1 MFDDVVGAYGSRFLL
16 AAGGVGLA
24 FILLIAVLWFLRNRA
39 PSPFV
44 RGGRNRQPRLQVLD
58 AAAVDARRRLV
69 LVRRD
74 NVEHLVMIGGPTDI
88 VIESRILPEQ
98 EAETAAYR
106 PQPVEERPAAL
117 ERQAPQE
124 RQISQERPPAQP
136 RREPP
141 PAPQPP
147 LQQRPRPVATPIAP
161 PVAASAEPDFENYS
175 PTPVIAPPAEPIRQR
190 PETPVAPAVAPPMA
204 SQQMSAQQ
212 ISGQPERAAPPVSAP
227 SLTAERDGPQRP
239 IQMQPRPQAPQPV
252 PDVVSAAD
260 ILDAARQR
268 VLPQQRIEPE
278 VSTPPAQNIPGVSR
292 GAPVA
297 PEDGGPQSAAIRRD
311 FQRILDEEISATPAA
326 ERVIPSPN
334 AQQARPAPQPNAP
347 QSSAPQPGSMP
358 RRDPEMAPITG
369 ADAALQNE
377 VARIFGEM
385 SVNRDK

>member
-16 AAGGVGLA
+16 AAGGVGIAL
-24 FILLIAVLWFLRNRA
+24 ILLILVLWFLRNRA

-88 VIESRILPEQ
+88 VIESRILPET
-98 EAETAAYR
+98 EAETASDFR
-106 PQPVEERPAAL
+106 PQPVEERSPAP
-117 ERQAPQE
+117 ERAVV
-124 RQISQERPPAQP
+124 QP

-141 PAPQPP
+141 PAPQPG
-147 LQQRPRPVATPIAP
+147 PVAAPVAP
-161 PVAASAEPDFENYS
+161 PVAASAEPDLEPYS
-175 PTPVIAPPAEPIRQR
+175 PAPAAVIVPVIAPPAEPIRQR
-190 PETPVAPAVAPPMA
+190 SEPPVAPAMAPPMSGQQA
-204 SQQMSAQQ
+204 SAPQVSAPPLTADRDIPQRMSQPQ
-212 ISGQPERAAPPVSAP
+212 LRQPERP
-227 SLTAERDGPQRP
+227 
-239 IQMQPRPQAPQPV
+239 APQPV
-252 PDVVSAAD
+252 PDTANAAD

-278 VSTPPAQNIPGVSR
+278 VSTPPAQSIPAVSR

-297 PEDGGPQSAAIRRD
+297 TEDGGLQSAAIRRD
-311 FQRILDEEISATPAA
+311 FQRILDEEISANPAA
-326 ERVIPSPN
+326 ERVVPVPN
-334 AQQARPAPQPNAP
+334 AQQARPAPQPG
-347 QSSAPQPGSMP
+347 SPQPGSMP
-358 RRDPEMAPITG
+358 RRDPEMAPMTG
-369 ADAALQNE
+369 ADAALQKE

>member
-16 AAGGVGLA
+16 AAGGVGIAL
-24 FILLIAVLWFLRNRA
+24 ILLIAILWFMRNRA

-88 VIESRILPEQ
+88 VIESRILPEP
-98 EAETAAYR
+98 EVETAAEFR
-106 PQPVEERPAAL
+106 PQPVEERPVV
-117 ERQAPQE
+117 QE
-124 RQISQERPPAQP
+124 RAVIQP
-136 RREPP
+136 RREP
-141 PAPQPP
+141 
-147 LQQRPRPVATPIAP
+147 QQPVAAYVAP
-161 PVAASAEPDFENYS
+161 AVAASAEPDFETYTPA
-175 PTPVIAPPAEPIRQR
+175 PTPAPVVIAPPVIAPPAEPIRQR
-190 PETPVAPAVAPPMA
+190 PEPLVAPAVAPPMSA
-204 SQQMSAQQ
+204 QQMSAQQ
-212 ISGQPERAAPPVSAP
+212 TPGQPMSSQPERSAPQMSAPP
-227 SLTAERDGPQRP
+227 LTAERDGLQRP
-239 IQMQPRPQAPQPV
+239 PQVQPRQPERPVPQPM
-252 PDVVSAAD
+252 PDAANAAD

-278 VSTPPAQNIPGVSR
+278 VSTPPVSR

-297 PEDGGPQSAAIRRD
+297 TEDGGAQSAAIRRD
-311 FQRILDEEISATPAA
+311 FQRVLDEEITGNVAADRVAPA
-326 ERVIPSPN
+326 PN
-334 AQQARPAPQPNAP
+334 AQQARPAQQP
-347 QSSAPQPGSMP
+347 SSPQPGSMP

-369 ADAALQNE
+369 ADAALQKE

>member
-1 MFDDVVGAYGSRFLL
+1 MFDDVVGAYGDRFLL
-16 AAGGVGLA
+16 AAGGVGIAL
-24 FILLIAVLWFLRNRA
+24 ILLIAIMWFLRNRA

-88 VIESRILPEQ
+88 VIESRILPES
-98 EAETAAYR
+98 EVETAAEFR
-106 PQPVEERPAAL
+106 PQPVEERPVV
-117 ERQAPQE
+117 QE
-124 RQISQERPPAQP
+124 PSLVQP

-141 PAPQPP
+141 PAPQPVAA
-147 LQQRPRPVATPIAP
+147 PVAP
-161 PVAASAEPDFENYS
+161 PVTASSEPHFETYI
-175 PTPVIAPPAEPIRQR
+175 PTPTPAPVIAPPAEPVRQR
-190 PETPVAPAVAPPMA
+190 PEPLVAPAVTPPMSA
-204 SQQMSAQQ
+204 QQMSAQQ
-212 ISGQPERAAPPVSAP
+212 MSVQQTPAQQMPSQPERSAP
-227 SLTAERDGPQRP
+227 QMSAPLTAERDGLQRP
-239 IQMQPRPQAPQPV
+239 PQVQPRPPERPATQPV
-252 PDVVSAAD
+252 PDTANAAD

-278 VSTPPAQNIPGVSR
+278 VSTPPAQSIPTVSR

-297 PEDGGPQSAAIRRD
+297 TEDGGVQSAAIRRD
-311 FQRILDEEISATPAA
+311 FQRILDEEITGNVAADRVVPA
-326 ERVIPSPN
+326 PN
-334 AQQARPAPQPNAP
+334 AQQARPAPQPGSP
-347 QSSAPQPGSMP
+347 QSGSMP

-369 ADAALQNE
+369 ADAALQKE

>member
-16 AAGGVGLA
+16 AAGGVGIALV
-24 FILLIAVLWFLRNRA
+24 LLILVLWYLRGRA

-88 VIESRILPEQ
+88 VIESRILPES
-98 EAETAAYR
+98 EAETASEFR
-106 PQPVEERPAAL
+106 PQPVEDRPAVRERPAAAI
-117 ERQAPQE
+117 QT
-124 RQISQERPPAQP
+124 

-141 PAPQPP
+141 PAPQ
-147 LQQRPRPVATPIAP
+147 LRPQPIAP
-161 PVAASAEPDFENYS
+161 PAAASAEPDLEAYS
-175 PTPVIAPPAEPIRQR
+175 PAPAPVIAPPAEPVRQR
-190 PETPVAPAVAPPMA
+190 PEPPVVAPAVAPPMSA
-204 SQQMSAQQ
+204 QQTSAQQMSGQHVSAQQ
-212 ISGQPERAAPPVSAP
+212 VPTPQVFAPP
-227 SLTAERDGPQRP
+227 LTAERDNPQRLAQ
-239 IQMQPRPQAPQPV
+239 IQQRQPERSAPV
-252 PDVVSAAD
+252 PDTANAAD

-278 VSTPPAQNIPGVSR
+278 VSAPPAQSIPAVSG

-297 PEDGGPQSAAIRRD
+297 AEDGEAQSAAIRRD
-311 FQRILDEEISATPAA
+311 FQRVLDEEILANPAA
-326 ERVIPSPN
+326 ERVVPAPN
-334 AQQARPAPQPNAP
+334 ASPVRPAQQPGP
-347 QSSAPQPGSMP
+347 SQQPGSMP

-369 ADAALQNE
+369 ADAALQKE

>member
-16 AAGGVGLA
+16 AAGGVGIAL
-24 FILLIAVLWFLRNRA
+24 ILLIAILWFLRNRA

-88 VIESRILPEQ
+88 VIESRILPES
-98 EAETAAYR
+98 EAETAAEFR
-106 PQPVEERPAAL
+106 PQPVVERPVV
-117 ERQAPQE
+117 QE
-124 RQISQERPPAQP
+124 PSLVQP

-141 PAPQPP
+141 PAPQP
-147 LQQRPRPVATPIAP
+147 R
-161 PVAASAEPDFENYS
+161 PVAASVAPPVTASSEPDFETYM
-175 PTPVIAPPAEPIRQR
+175 PTPTPAPVIAPPAEPIRQR
-190 PETPVAPAVAPPMA
+190 AEPPVAPAVAPPMTA
-204 SQQMSAQQ
+204 QQMSAQQ
-212 ISGQPERAAPPVSAP
+212 MPSQPERSAP
-227 SLTAERDGPQRP
+227 QMSAPLTAERDGLQRAPQV
-239 IQMQPRPQAPQPV
+239 QPRQSERPAPQPV
-252 PDVVSAAD
+252 PDAANAAD

-278 VSTPPAQNIPGVSR
+278 VSTPPAQGIPTVSR

-297 PEDGGPQSAAIRRD
+297 TEDGGVQSAAIRRD
-311 FQRILDEEISATPAA
+311 FQRILDEEITGNVAADRVVPA
-326 ERVIPSPN
+326 PN
-334 AQQARPAPQPNAP
+334 AQQPRPAPQPA
-347 QSSAPQPGSMP
+347 SSQPGSMP

-369 ADAALQNE
+369 ADAALQKE

>member
-16 AAGGVGLA
+16 AAGGVGIAL
-24 FILLIAVLWFLRNRA
+24 ILLIAVLWFLRGRA

-88 VIESRILPEQ
+88 VIESRILPET
-98 EAETAAYR
+98 EAETAAEFR
-106 PQPVEERPAAL
+106 PQPVEERAVA
-117 ERQAPQE
+117 QE
-124 RQISQERPPAQP
+124 RAAVQP

-141 PAPQPP
+141 PKPVVAP
-147 LQQRPRPVATPIAP
+147 VAP
-161 PVAASAEPDFENYS
+161 PVAASAEPDFEPYS
-175 PTPVIAPPAEPIRQR
+175 PAPAPVIVPVIAPPAEPVRQR
-190 PETPVAPAVAPPMA
+190 PEPSVAPAVAPPMSA
-204 SQQMSAQQ
+204 QQLPAQQMSSQQ
-212 ISGQPERAAPPVSAP
+212 APAPQVSAP
-227 SLTAERDGPQRP
+227 PLTAERDGPQRMS
-239 IQMQPRPQAPQPV
+239 QLQPRQPERPAPQPV
-252 PDVVSAAD
+252 PDAANAAD

-278 VSTPPAQNIPGVSR
+278 VSTPPAQSIPAVSR

-297 PEDGGPQSAAIRRD
+297 TEDGGLQSAAIRRD
-311 FQRILDEEISATPAA
+311 FQRILDDEISANPAA
-326 ERVIPSPN
+326 ERVVPVPN
-334 AQQARPAPQPNAP
+334 AQQARPAPQPG
-347 QSSAPQPGSMP
+347 SPQPGSMP
-358 RRDPEMAPITG
+358 RRDPDMAPITG
-369 ADAALQNE
+369 ADAALQKE

>member
-16 AAGGVGLA
+16 AAGGVGIAL
-24 FILLIAVLWFLRNRA
+24 ILLIAILWFMRNRA

-88 VIESRILPEQ
+88 VIESRILPEP
-98 EAETAAYR
+98 EVETVAEFR
-106 PQPVEERPAAL
+106 PQPVEERPVVP
-117 ERQAPQE
+117 ERAV
-124 RQISQERPPAQP
+124 IQP
-136 RREPP
+136 RREPQ
-141 PAPQPP
+141 PQP
-147 LQQRPRPVATPIAP
+147 VAASVAP
-161 PVAASAEPDFENYS
+161 PVAASAEPDFETYTPA
-175 PTPVIAPPAEPIRQR
+175 PTPAPVVIAPPVIAPPAEPIRQR
-190 PETPVAPAVAPPMA
+190 PEPLVAPAVAPPMSA
-204 SQQMSAQQ
+204 QQTSAQQTPGQPMSSQPERSAPQMSA
-212 ISGQPERAAPPVSAP
+212 PP
-227 SLTAERDGPQRP
+227 LTAERDGLQRP
-239 IQMQPRPQAPQPV
+239 PQVQPRQPERPAPQPM
-252 PDVVSAAD
+252 PDAANAAD

-278 VSTPPAQNIPGVSR
+278 VSTPPVSR

-297 PEDGGPQSAAIRRD
+297 TEDGGAQSAAIRRD
-311 FQRILDEEISATPAA
+311 FQRVLDEEITGNVAADRVAPA
-326 ERVIPSPN
+326 PN
-334 AQQARPAPQPNAP
+334 AQQARPAQHPGA
-347 QSSAPQPGSMP
+347 SQPGSMP

-369 ADAALQNE
+369 ADAALQKE

>member
-16 AAGGVGLA
+16 AAGGVGIAL
-24 FILLIAVLWFLRNRA
+24 ILLILVLWFLRGRA

-88 VIESRILPEQ
+88 VIESRILPET
-98 EAETAAYR
+98 EAETAAEFR
-106 PQPVEERPAAL
+106 PQPVEERAVA
-117 ERQAPQE
+117 QE
-124 RQISQERPPAQP
+124 RAAVQP

-141 PAPQPP
+141 P
-147 LQQRPRPVATPIAP
+147 RPVAAPVAP
-161 PVAASAEPDFENYS
+161 PVAAGAEPDFEPYS
-175 PTPVIAPPAEPIRQR
+175 PAPAPVIVPVIAPPAEPLRQR
-190 PETPVAPAVAPPMA
+190 PEPSVAPAVAPPM
-204 SQQMSAQQ
+204 SVQQMPAQQ
-212 ISGQPERAAPPVSAP
+212 APAPQVSAP
-227 SLTAERDGPQRP
+227 PLTAERDGPQRMS
-239 IQMQPRPQAPQPV
+239 QLQPRQPERPAPQPA
-252 PDVVSAAD
+252 PDTASAAD

-278 VSTPPAQNIPGVSR
+278 VSTPPAQSIPAVSR

-297 PEDGGPQSAAIRRD
+297 TEDGGLQSAAIRRD
-311 FQRILDEEISATPAA
+311 FQRILDDEISANPAA
-326 ERVIPSPN
+326 ERVVPVPN
-334 AQQARPAPQPNAP
+334 TQQARPAPQLGVP
-347 QSSAPQPGSMP
+347 QSGSPQPGSMP
-358 RRDPEMAPITG
+358 RRDPDMAPITG
-369 ADAALQNE
+369 ADAALQKE